1 MSRHINTPTRVFAFS
16 AKPLQSPMTR
26 FRGKRTHSIITAK
39 ESNQAAHT
47 GTVSSKTCQGFSPY
61 SLVQQ
66 RTRMR
71 VHPLSRVRVAHLPQ
85 KPDQYSIF
93 ASWTSTT
100 MRGTPRIDNLCI
112 QKRYHAVV
120 KQHEG
125 PWPFGK
131 IFAADHLNR
140 HYISRRVYSK
150 QA

>member
-1 MSRHINTPTRVFAFS
+1 MFRHINTPMRVFAFS

-66 RTRMR
+66 EQEC
-71 VHPLSRVRVAHLPQ
+71 VSSLFPESGSRICHKSRINIRFSRRGRPRQCGELPAL
-85 KPDQYSIF
+85 I
-93 ASWTSTT
+93 
-100 MRGTPRIDNLCI
+100 NLCI

-150 QA
+150 QV